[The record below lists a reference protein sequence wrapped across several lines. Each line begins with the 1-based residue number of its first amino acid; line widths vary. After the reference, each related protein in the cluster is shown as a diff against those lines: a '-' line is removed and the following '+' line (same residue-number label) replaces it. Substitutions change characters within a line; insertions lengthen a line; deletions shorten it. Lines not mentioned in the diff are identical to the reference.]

1 MTWKDVG
8 EFVKKGA
15 PLLGSVLGGP
25 AGGAIGTLVRL
36 RKANF

>member
-8 EFVKKGA
+8 DFVKKGA
-15 PLLGSVLGGP
+15 PFLGSVLGGP

-36 RKANF
+36 SEANI